1 MPLTTSRWMN
11 VSVFCECAN
20 SAGMSSAVTARTSE
34 VACTEAARA
43 LYVCSSC
50 FRPPNRNDSP
60 STRSR
65 FPMIE
70 PVSDAFTIS
79 VLSSRIR
86 KNAITSSVTLPN
98 VALISPPTRGPVWS
112 ASCSVER
119 PIRPAS
125 GRIAPAEVT
134 KISRSLPPAISS
146 TMETGTRTSSQSSE
160 GRSFGIREA

>member
-1 MPLTTSRWMN
+1 
-11 VSVFCECAN
+11 
-20 SAGMSSAVTARTSE
+20 
-34 VACTEAARA
+34 
-43 LYVCSSC
+43 
-50 FRPPNRNDSP
+50 
-60 STRSR
+60 
-65 FPMIE
+65 MIE

-134 KISRSLPPAISS
+134 KISRSLPPTISS
-146 TMETGTRTSSQSSE
+146 AMETGTRTSSQSSD

>member
-1 MPLTTSRWMN
+1 
-11 VSVFCECAN
+11 
-20 SAGMSSAVTARTSE
+20 
-34 VACTEAARA
+34 
-43 LYVCSSC
+43 
-50 FRPPNRNDSP
+50 
-60 STRSR
+60 
-65 FPMIE
+65 MIE

-79 VLSSRIR
+79 ILSSRIR

-98 VALISPPTRGPVWS
+98 VALTSPPIRGPVCS

-125 GRIAPAEVT
+125 GRIAPAEVR
-134 KISRSLPPAISS
+134 KISRSLPPASSS